1 MNSDITQTIAT
12 KRPQEFDPIELEK
25 FCKLV
30 LSEGQVNA
38 NTLSEYV
45 ENAERLAF
53 AYYNEE
59 LAAVAAIKKAQLS
72 YRKNVKRKSGTDIP
86 LEEISREF
94 GYVVVAP
101 NHRGK
106 GLSGI
111 LADALLRND
120 SGMMFA
126 TSITDN
132 SRMHRT
138 LYSHGFKKSGN
149 SYPSTEH
156 PGQELSLFVRLGF

>member
-1 MNSDITQTIAT
+1 MNSDLTSKIYT
-12 KRPQEFDPIELEK
+12 KRPRECSVIESEK
-25 FCKLV
+25 FRKLV

-38 NTLSEYV
+38 NTLSRYV
-45 ENAERLAF
+45 ANAERLAF
-53 AYYNEE
+53 VYYNEE
-59 LAAVAAIKKAQLS
+59 LAAVAAIKNAQLS
-72 YRKNVKRKSGTDIP
+72 YRENVKRKSGTDIP

-132 SRMHRT
+132 IRMHRT
-138 LYSHGFKKSGN
+138 LYRHGFKKSGR
-149 SYPSTEH
+149 SYPSTEN